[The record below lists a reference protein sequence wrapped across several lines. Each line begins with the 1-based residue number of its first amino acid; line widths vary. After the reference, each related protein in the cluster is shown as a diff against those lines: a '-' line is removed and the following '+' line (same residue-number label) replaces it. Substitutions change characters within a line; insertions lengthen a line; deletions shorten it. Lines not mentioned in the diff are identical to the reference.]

1 MITLIEIIIVTM
13 VITIIMIII
22 VIIKYQNVTFHI
34 NYSDI

>member
-22 VIIKYQNVTFHI
+22 VIIKYQNVTFQI

>member
-1 MITLIEIIIVTM
+1 MITLIEIIIVTT

-22 VIIKYQNVTFHI
+22 VIIKYQNITFHI